1 MSMTPKTR
9 TTRSASA
16 APVAGM
22 LLVLACAAA
31 PAEDARIDGHELRA
45 RCAGE
50 ARRGACINELIIVA
64 DMHEVVAAW
73 GLADSQWCMPA
84 EVPPD
89 RLREIVLDYLDTAG
103 SELREPSTRLIAAA
117 YARAFPCR

>member
-1 MSMTPKTR
+1 MNTPCR
-9 TTRSASA
+9 ASGILPA
-16 APVAGM
+16 CVA
-22 LLVLACAAA
+22 LILACTAAQA
-31 PAEDARIDGHELRA
+31 DDSRIDGHELRS

-50 ARRGACINELIIVA
+50 ARRGACLNELIIVA

-89 RLREIVLDYLDTAG
+89 RLRAVVLDYLDDAG
-103 SELREPSTRLIAAA
+103 RELREPSTRLIAAA